1 MIYVFIGFISYL
13 AGCLTAGYFVGRF
26 FYRQDIRSSGSG
38 NPGTTNAFRMFGVK
52 AGVATLL
59 IDAAKGFLAVWLAH
73 LLAPEWGA
81 YVAAVFVVLGH
92 NFPFHLGFRGGKGVA
107 TSAGVVL
114 YFSPLLILVLLLVF
128 FLVVTVT
135 KKVSLGSM
143 IAALTA
149 PVAAWLMYEDRMLTG
164 VIAFLCILLLIR
176 HKENIRRLLRGEE
189 KNFSWKR
196 GKS

>member
-1 MIYVFIGFISYL
+1 M
-13 AGCLTAGYFVGRF
+13 
-26 FYRQDIRSSGSG
+26 
-38 NPGTTNAFRMFGVK
+38 
-52 AGVATLL
+52 
-59 IDAAKGFLAVWLAH
+59 
-73 LLAPEWGA
+73 
-81 YVAAVFVVLGH
+81 
-92 NFPFHLGFRGGKGVA
+92 
-107 TSAGVVL
+107 
-114 YFSPLLILVLLLVF
+114 ILVLLLVF
-128 FLVVTVT
+128 FLVVIVT